1 MKKKPSVRSGI
12 SVILPAFNE
21 EANIEQMVKDC
32 LSYLKKL
39 KDDYE
44 VIIVN
49 DGSRDKTGQIA
60 QKIAKRNQKVRL
72 ISYAQNKGYAQALK
86 TGFLAAK
93 FDYVFFTDSDRQ
105 FRLDA
110 LDVMF
115 PVAKT
120 GVVDLVIGYRLKRK
134 DNSLRKLLSWGY
146 NTLASFLFDLN
157 VKDIDCA
164 FKLFRKDIFK
174 KIKIESKSFFF
185 NTEILAKAR
194 LFNFNIIEVGV
205 PHFPRTAGKSTV
217 RFVHIPLTIRELI
230 RIHRSIK
237 RLRHKGRKI

>member
-1 MKKKPSVRSGI
+1 MKEKQPAKLGI
-12 SVILPAFNE
+12 SIVLPAFNE

-44 VIIVN
+44 IIIVN
-49 DGSRDKTGQIA
+49 DGSQDNTGQTA
-60 QKIAKRNQKVRL
+60 RKISKRNPKVRL
-72 ISYAQNKGYAQALK
+72 ISYAKNRGYAQALK

-93 FDYVFFTDSDRQ
+93 YNYVFFTDSDRQ

-110 LDVMF
+110 LDIMF
-115 PVAKT
+115 PIAKT

-217 RFVHIPLTIRELI
+217 RFIHIPLTIRELI
-230 RIHRSIK
+230 RINRSLR
-237 RLRHKGRKI
+237 RLRQERRKA